1 MVSIKKTMIALGV
14 ALMIVAGGSSIAG
27 PAEQVTPLVIARE
40 AEAVG
45 RAVMLMKKRPIPT
58 VVLPTIGVDV
68 VASRLYRDV

>member
-45 RAVMLMKKRPIPT
+45 RAVMLMKKRPIPA